1 MKIAKPLAFLLFC
14 SAGAAMGAEI
24 TPLMT
29 EALVSLPDSPQVKML
44 TVQYEPGGMSAPHRH
59 NSHVFVYVLNGKV
72 EMQVEGGDVVTLEA
86 GQTFYESP
94 TDIHTLSRN
103 ASDTEPAKFLVFFV
117 KEAGAD
123 ATLPLD
129 NSASMPVETR

>member
-1 MKIAKPLAFLLFC
+1 
-14 SAGAAMGAEI
+14 MGGEV
-24 TPLMT
+24 TPLMSET
-29 EALVSLPDSPQVKML
+29 LASLPDSPQVQML
-44 TVQYEPGGMSAPHRH
+44 TVQYEPGGLSAPHRH
-59 NSHVFVYVLNGKV
+59 NAHVFVYVLNGKV

-94 TDIHTLSRN
+94 TDIHSLSRN

-129 NSASMPVETR
+129 SSASLPVEAR

>member
-1 MKIAKPLAFLLFC
+1 
-14 SAGAAMGAEI
+14 MGAEI
-24 TPLMT
+24 TPLMS

-59 NSHVFVYVLNGKV
+59 NAHVFVYVLNGKV

-86 GQTFYESP
+86 GHTFYESP

-123 ATLPLD
+123 TTIPLD
-129 NSASMPVETR
+129 NSASMPAETR